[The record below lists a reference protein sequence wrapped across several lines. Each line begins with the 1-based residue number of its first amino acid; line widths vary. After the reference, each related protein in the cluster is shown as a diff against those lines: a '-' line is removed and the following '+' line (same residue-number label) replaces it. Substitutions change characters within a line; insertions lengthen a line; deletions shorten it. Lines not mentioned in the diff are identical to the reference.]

1 MRADVNETT
10 PPTAAKAPALVTA
23 LNQSE
28 QVKQKV
34 EECAADLSSINEVL
48 KQEVTADLPLEQ
60 VQHALKQS
68 EEVEVKVQ
76 ECADDLSLVNLAL
89 AEEIRERKKL
99 ERKLGESTTNL
110 AATKLELSETQ
121 GELSDTQIQEKQA
134 RHLALHDAV
143 TGLPNRTLFNDRLR
157 TALAQ
162 ARRHEWTLAVMF
174 MDVDKFKSINDSYG
188 HSAGDK
194 VLRIVSERLHAA
206 VREADTVGRQSG
218 DEFLCLMLEIK
229 DEAAVASAA
238 AKIVESIA
246 QPCEIDGLKLSV
258 KLSIGI
264 ALYPQDGR
272 TANVL
277 LKNADTAMYKAKQG
291 NMGYCFYSASGSG

>member
-1 MRADVNETT
+1 MRADVKETT
-10 PPTAAKAPALVTA
+10 PPTAAKAPLVTA

-76 ECADDLSLVNLAL
+76 ECADDLSLVNRAL
-89 AEEIRERKKL
+89 AKEIRERKKL
-99 ERKLGESTTNL
+99 ERKLDESTTSL
-110 AATKLELSETQ
+110 AATMLELSETQ

-143 TGLPNRTLFNDRLR
+143 TGLPNRTFFNEQLR

-162 ARRHEWTLAVMF
+162 AKRHERTLAVMF

-194 VLRIVSERLHAA
+194 VLRIVSERLRAA
-206 VREADTVGRQSG
+206 VRDADTVARQSG

-229 DEAAVASAA
+229 DEAALARAA

-246 QPCEIDGLKLSV
+246 QPCEIGGLKLSV

-264 ALYPQDGR
+264 TLYPQDGR